1 MSMLFLLI
9 REKVGENSCERGACS
24 VFHVKHYLGG
34 FGIVMTI
41 SMLSSDSVRSVRMS
55 MPA

>member
-9 REKVGENSCERGACS
+9 REKVGENSCERGAGS

-34 FGIVMTI
+34 FGIVITM
-41 SMLSSDSVRSVRMS
+41 SMFESDSVRSVRMS

>member
-9 REKVGENSCERGACS
+9 SEKVRENSCERGDCS
-24 VFHVKHYLGG
+24 VFHVKHHFGD

>member
-9 REKVGENSCERGACS
+9 REKVGENSCERGAGS

-34 FGIVMTI
+34 FGIVITM